1 MEAQVTWVEN
11 VGMVGQTGSGH
22 ALVMDAAPEAGGHN
36 LGPRPMEMLLLGL
49 GSCSTIDVV
58 TILKKSGQPLRD
70 CKVALRAQRATTDPK
85 VFTHIHLE
93 FTVCGEGLK
102 PEKVAQAIKLS
113 ADKYCSASK
122 MLGAVAEISHSYTV
136 VA

>member
-58 TILKKSGQPLRD
+58 TILKKSG
-70 CKVALRAQRATTDPK
+70 
-85 VFTHIHLE
+85 
-93 FTVCGEGLK
+93 
-102 PEKVAQAIKLS
+102 
-113 ADKYCSASK
+113 
-122 MLGAVAEISHSYTV
+122 
-136 VA
+136 

>member
-11 VGMVGQTGSGH
+11 VGMVGETGSGH
-22 ALVMDAAPEAGGHN
+22 ALVMDAAPEAGGRN

-70 CKVALRAQRATTDPK
+70 CKVAIRAERATTDPK
-85 VFTHIHLE
+85 VFTHIHLA
-93 FTVCGEGLK
+93 FTVYGEGLK
-102 PEKVAQAIKLS
+102 TEKVAQAIKLS

-122 MLGAVAEISHSYTV
+122 MLSAVAEISHSYTV
-136 VA
+136 LP